1 MDDIV
6 KQAMRKWPDV
16 PNCFGW
22 LALDRRGQWRMR
34 DDAAQQAGA
43 PGDPIRHDGLVQF
56 IARNYQC
63 DADGRWFFQN
73 GPQRVF
79 VELDYTPWVA
89 RFHAGRFTVM
99 TGDPLQVDTCLLDE
113 QGNLLLAGTLPERL
127 ASTAAQSSPHSHI
140 ALLSDTELQA
150 VEALIAW
157 RDDYDEQDPDA
168 SPGDLVMPDGN
179 RLPIARIRA
188 DHVAARFGFIAN
200 PQRHAQAGA

>member
-1 MDDIV
+1 MDEIV
-6 KQAMRKWPDV
+6 KQAMRKWPNV

-34 DDAAQQAGA
+34 DDAAQLAGA

-63 DADGRWFFQN
+63 DADGCWFFQN

-99 TGDPLQVDTCLLDE
+99 TGDPLQVDACLLDE
-113 QGNLLLAGTLPERL
+113 QGNLLLAGMLPDRF
-127 ASTAAQSSPHSHI
+127 AGAPSQPSPHRHI

-157 RDDYDEQDPDA
+157 RDGYDEQDPDA
-168 SPGDLVMPDGN
+168 CPGDLRMPDGN
-179 RLPIARIRA
+179 RLPIVRIRA
-188 DHVAARFGFIAN
+188 AHVAARFGFIPS
-200 PQRHAQAGA
+200 PQRHAPASA

>member
-63 DADGRWFFQN
+63 DSDGRWFFQN

-99 TGDPLQVDTCLLDE
+99 TGEPLQVDACLLDE
-113 QGNLLLAGTLPERL
+113 HGNLLLAGTFAEGMGKPTRR
-127 ASTAAQSSPHSHI
+127 QHI
-140 ALLSDTELQA
+140 ALLSDTDLQA
-150 VEALIAW
+150 IETHIAW
-157 RDDYDEQDPDA
+157 HEGYDEQDPDT
-168 SPGDLVMPDGN
+168 SPGDLLMPDGS
-179 RLPIARIRA
+179 RLSIARIRA
-188 DHVAARFGFIAN
+188 THVAPRFKFIAS
-200 PQRHAQAGA
+200 PQRHSQVSA

>member
-79 VELDYTPWVA
+79 VELEYTPWVA
-89 RFHAGRFTVM
+89 HFHAGRFTVM
-99 TGDPLQVDTCLLDE
+99 TGDPLHVETCLMDE
-113 QGNLLLAGTLPERL
+113 QGNLLLAGTLDGIHGQ
-127 ASTAAQSSPHSHI
+127 SAQHRHI
-140 ALLSDTELQA
+140 ALLSDTDLQA
-150 VEALIAW
+150 IEPCIAW
-157 RDDYDEQDPDA
+157 RDGYDEDDADA
-168 SPGDLVMPDGN
+168 SPGYLALPDGKH
-179 RLPIARIRA
+179 LPIGRIRA
-188 DHVAARFGFIAN
+188 DEIAPRFGFIAS
-200 PQRHAQAGA
+200 PQRHPHVNG